1 MSQSNTSSS
10 WDSEI
15 VTEAVLPSVVLSLCF
30 LIGVPGNITVIVVI
44 FRHFKQENFT
54 MKLLLILAASDIL
67 CLISLPMWI
76 YELFYG
82 WSFGETSCKLMM
94 YMVFCSLYGSLLM
107 VTLMSVQRYVQ
118 VLYSQYWVRLR
129 GTGEKVLLVIVWV
142 VACVFASYS
151 IVLGKVLHKDQIPQ
165 CKTDYSSD
173 GQRLAV
179 LLSQT
184 LLGFV
189 IPFSVMVTS
198 YCCLHKKVK
207 QRTFFINQRMKRLV
221 ISIVVTFF
229 IFWIPVHVA
238 NVAEIFS
245 ILLKSSH
252 PAASTKLEKFCSFS
266 ENIVGSLSFI
276 NSCIN
281 PFLYAFASRNR
292 RQDATPSRN
301 MQDVSTSNL

>member
-1 MSQSNTSSS
+1 MNQSNTSSS
-10 WDSEI
+10 WDLGI
-15 VTEAVLPSVVLSLCF
+15 LTEAVAPSVVLGLCF

-44 FRHFKQENFT
+44 LRHFKRENFT
-54 MKLLLILAASDIL
+54 MKLLLNLAASDIL
-67 CLISLPMWI
+67 CLISLPVWI

-82 WSFGETSCKLMM
+82 WRFGNIGCKLMM
-94 YMVFCSLYGSLLM
+94 YMVFCSLYGSLLT

-129 GTGEKVLLVIVWV
+129 GTGQRVLLVSVWV
-142 VACVFASYS
+142 VACVLASYS
-151 IVLGKVLHKDQIPQ
+151 IVLGKVLRDGGIPR
-165 CKTDYSSD
+165 CDTNYSSD

-189 IPFSVMVTS
+189 IPFSVIVTS

-207 QRTFFINQRMKRLV
+207 QRTFFINQRMKRLI

-229 IFWIPVHVA
+229 IFWIPVHV
-238 NVAEIFS
+238 VSVTEIFS

-252 PAASTKLEKFCSFS
+252 PAASAKLEKFCSFS
-266 ENIVGSLSFI
+266 SNILGSLSFI

-281 PFLYAFASRNR
+281 PFLYAFALRYR
-292 RQDATPSRN
+292 HPDATPSKIT
-301 MQDVSTSNL
+301 QDVSTSNL

>member
-1 MSQSNTSSS
+1 MNT
-10 WDSEI
+10 WDSKFLTNT
-15 VTEAVLPSVVLSLCF
+15 VPPSVVLGLCF
-30 LIGVPGNITVIVVI
+30 LIGVPGNITVILVI
-44 FRHFKQENFT
+44 LHFKRENFT
-54 MKLLLILAASDIL
+54 MKLLLNLAASDIL
-67 CLISLPMWI
+67 CLISLPVWI

-82 WSFGETSCKLMM
+82 WSLGNIGCKLMR

-118 VLYSQYWVRLR
+118 VLYSQYWVRLC
-129 GTGEKVLLVIVWV
+129 GTGERVLLVSVWV
-142 VACVFASYS
+142 VACVLTSYS
-151 IVLGKVLHKDQIPQ
+151 IVLGKVLSKGQIPQ
-165 CKTDYSSD
+165 CEFSYSSD

-207 QRTFFINQRMKRLV
+207 QRTFFINQRMKRLI

-229 IFWIPVHVA
+229 IFWIPVHVV
-238 NVAEIFS
+238 NVTEVFS

-252 PAASTKLEKFCSFS
+252 PAASAKLEKFCSFS
-266 ENIVGSLSFI
+266 SNIVGSLSFI

-281 PFLYAFASRNR
+281 PFLYAFALRYR
-292 RQDATPSRN
+292 HPDATPSKIT
-301 MQDVSTSNL
+301 QDVSTSNL

>member
-1 MSQSNTSSS
+1 MNQSNTSSS
-10 WDSEI
+10 WEFLNDTL
-15 VTEAVLPSVVLSLCF
+15 VPSVVLGLCF
-30 LIGVPGNITVIVVI
+30 IIGVPGNITVIVVI
-44 FRHFKQENFT
+44 LRHFKRENFT
-54 MKLLLILAASDIL
+54 MKLLLNLAASDIL
-67 CLISLPMWI
+67 CLISLPVWI

-82 WSFGETSCKLMM
+82 WSFGNIGCKLMR
-94 YMVFCSLYGSLLM
+94 YMVFCSLYGSLLT

-129 GTGEKVLLVIVWV
+129 GTGERVLLVSVWV
-142 VACVFASYS
+142 VACVLASYS
-151 IVLGKVLHKDQIPQ
+151 IVQGKVLKDDEIPRCQ
-165 CKTDYSSD
+165 TNYSSD

-198 YCCLHKKVK
+198 YCCLHKKVS

-229 IFWIPVHVA
+229 IFWIPVHV
-238 NVAEIFS
+238 VSVTEIFS

-252 PAASTKLEKFCSFS
+252 PAASAKLEKFYASS
-266 ENIVGSLSFI
+266 ENTVESLIFI
-276 NSCIN
+276 NSCVN
-281 PFLYAFASRNR
+281 PFLYTFAARNLH
-292 RQDATPSRN
+292 QDETPSRN
-301 MQDVSTSNL
+301 L

>member
-1 MSQSNTSSS
+1 M
-10 WDSEI
+10 
-15 VTEAVLPSVVLSLCF
+15 APSVVLGLCF

-44 FRHFKQENFT
+44 LRHFKQENFT
-54 MKLLLILAASDIL
+54 MKLLLNLAASDIL

-76 YELFYG
+76 YALFYG
-82 WSFGETSCKLMM
+82 WSFGETSCKLMR
-94 YMVFCSLYGSLLM
+94 YMVFCSLYGSLLT

-118 VLYSQYWVRLR
+118 ILYSQDWVRLR
-129 GTGEKVLLVIVWV
+129 GTGEKVLLVSVWV
-142 VACVFASYS
+142 VACVLASYS

-165 CKTDYSSD
+165 CKTNYSSD

-229 IFWIPVHVA
+229 IFWIPVHV
-238 NVAEIFS
+238 VSVTGIFS

-252 PAASTKLEKFCSFS
+252 PAASAKLEKFCSFS
-266 ENIVGSLSFI
+266 ENILGSLSFI

-301 MQDVSTSNL
+301 TQDVSTSNL

>member
-1 MSQSNTSSS
+1 MNQSNTSSS
-10 WDSEI
+10 WDLGI
-15 VTEAVLPSVVLSLCF
+15 LTEAVAPSVVLGLCF
-30 LIGVPGNITVIVVI
+30 LIGVLGNITVIVVI
-44 FRHFKQENFT
+44 LRHFKRENFT
-54 MKLLLILAASDIL
+54 MKLLLNLAASDIL
-67 CLISLPMWI
+67 CLISLPVWI

-82 WSFGETSCKLMM
+82 WSFGNIGCKLMR
-94 YMVFCSLYGSLLM
+94 YMVFCSLYGSLLT

-129 GTGEKVLLVIVWV
+129 GTGERVLLVSVWV
-142 VACVFASYS
+142 VACVLASYS
-151 IVLGKVLHKDQIPQ
+151 IVLGKMLSKGQIPQ
-165 CKTDYSSD
+165 CKFSYSSD

-207 QRTFFINQRMKRLV
+207 QRTFFINQRTKRLV

-229 IFWIPVHVA
+229 IFWIPVHV
-238 NVAEIFS
+238 VSVTEIFS

-252 PAASTKLEKFCSFS
+252 LATSAKLEKFCSS
-266 ENIVGSLSFI
+266 SSNIVGSLSFI

-281 PFLYAFASRNR
+281 PFLYAFALRYHLP
-292 RQDATPSRN
+292 DATPSKI